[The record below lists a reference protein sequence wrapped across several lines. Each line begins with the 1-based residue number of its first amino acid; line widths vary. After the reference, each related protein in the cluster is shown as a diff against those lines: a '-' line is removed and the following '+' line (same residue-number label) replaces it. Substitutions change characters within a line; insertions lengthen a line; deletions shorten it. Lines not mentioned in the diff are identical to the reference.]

1 MRRVMGAVGTVS
13 LEILKWMLRII
24 LHPKFFL
31 GQNIGIGFQVSVI
44 NAITSYNFVI
54 RYIRKFANI
63 QGKKIPQD
71 FRSGQSP
78 SIGFPLP
85 VLTLQRFLPF
95 CRHTRSLSCTRGGVR
110 RNSV

>member
-44 NAITSYNFVI
+44 NAITSYHFVVL
-54 RYIRKFANI
+54 YIRKFANI
-63 QGKKIPQD
+63 QSKKIPQD
-71 FRSGQSP
+71 FRLGQSP